1 MDDVTVRQNENVAW
15 RKIEGEAFLI
25 SPEDSRLYRLNGVA
39 TRIWE
44 LCEEEASV
52 GAIAEA
58 LCREFDVDRET
69 AVRDTRW
76 LAEAFMEKHLLVASK
91 VNTGEG

>member
-1 MDDVTVRQNENVAW
+1 MGDMTVRQNENVAW

-44 LCEEEASV
+44 LCEEAASV
-52 GAIAEA
+52 RAIADA
-58 LCREFDVDRET
+58 LCREFDVEHET
-69 AVRDTRW
+69 AVRDAGRMV
-76 LAEAFMEKHLLVASK
+76 EAFMEKRLLTAFK
-91 VNTGEG
+91 